1 MDDAKKDAAEGAAR
15 AFDASNAPAPGPGR
29 EPSPEEAEGMKDTD
43 TAPKG
48 PLGVGESIN
57 ASAEDIARA
66 AEEKRGSDREGT
78 KGAAGRP
85 YGSGDPQDAE
95 GVEPNPSVTPG
106 SPDLPPGDQGS

>member
-1 MDDAKKDAAEGAAR
+1 MSDAEKDAAEGAR
-15 AFDASNAPAPGPGR
+15 KAFDASNAPPPGPGR
-29 EPSPEEAEGMKDTD
+29 EPSPEEAGGMKDTEM
-43 TAPKG
+43 APKG

-57 ASAEDIARA
+57 ARAEDIARD

-78 KGAAGRP
+78 KGAAERP
-85 YGSGDPQDAE
+85 YGSGSARDAE

>member
-1 MDDAKKDAAEGAAR
+1 MKDAEKGANK
-15 AFDASNAPAPGPGR
+15 AFDASNAPPPGPGR
-29 EPSPEEAEGMKDTD
+29 EPSPEEAAGTKDTD
-43 TAPKG
+43 PNPEPA
-48 PLGVGESIN
+48 LGVGESIN
-57 ASAEDIARA
+57 ARAEDIARA

-85 YGSGDPQDAE
+85 YGSGSAGDAE

>member
-1 MDDAKKDAAEGAAR
+1 
-15 AFDASNAPAPGPGR
+15 
-29 EPSPEEAEGMKDTD
+29 MKDTE

-57 ASAEDIARA
+57 ARAEDIARD
-66 AEEKRGSDREGT
+66 AEEKRGVRPRGHQGCG
-78 KGAAGRP
+78 GAP
-85 YGSGDPQDAE
+85 YGSGSARDAE